1 MKVVAIAASLFLM
14 TAGAIDGSAQEAEKL
29 FLERCA
35 NCHGP
40 DAKAQ
45 SARAK
50 KMGLRDL
57 TAADVQKQSDA
68 QLAEIIV
75 KGKGA
80 MPAFA
85 KDIDERQ
92 TKLMVEYLRAVAKG
106 RK

>member
-1 MKVVAIAASLFLM
+1 
-14 TAGAIDGSAQEAEKL
+14 
-29 FLERCA
+29 
-35 NCHGP
+35 
-40 DAKAQ
+40 
-45 SARAK
+45 
-50 KMGLRDL
+50 MGLRDL

-75 KGKGA
+75 KGKGT